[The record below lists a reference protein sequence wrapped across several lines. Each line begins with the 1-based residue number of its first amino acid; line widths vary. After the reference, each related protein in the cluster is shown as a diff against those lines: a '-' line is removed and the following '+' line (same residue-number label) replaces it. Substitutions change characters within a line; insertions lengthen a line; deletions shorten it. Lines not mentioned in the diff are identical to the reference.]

1 MLEGRLRAAR
11 HSRFVGR
18 SNEQSIFQSTLAEDT
33 LPFQVLYVF
42 GPGGVGKTT
51 LLHEFLYICERLD
64 ILAVYLDVRS
74 VEPSPEGFIGA
85 LRQTLNLTPQ
95 DSFFEEIGKED
106 KRSVILIDTYET
118 LMPLDDWVRENFL
131 TQLPSNTLI
140 VLAGRRP
147 PSLAWRIDPGWQTLM
162 HTIALRNLEPNES
175 RHYLTR
181 RQVPDDQ
188 YAGILS
194 FTHGHPLALSL
205 VADVFAQRREI
216 QFQPEVVPDVVR
228 TLLAQFVQ
236 KVPGPAHRAA
246 LEVCALVRLTTE
258 SLLAEMLTLPDAHEL
273 FEWLNS
279 LSFIEIGPEG
289 IFPHDLAREAL
300 VTDLRWRNPE
310 WYAQLHRRARS
321 YYLKALQQTAGWAQQ
336 RVLFDYIFL
345 HRDNP
350 LVKPYFEWQ
359 INGSL
364 LTDVMQAGDIQA
376 LKTIVERF
384 EGGDSARL
392 ASYWFS
398 RRPQS
403 VLVWRDSKKLP
414 VGFLLMIPLG
424 EVSQNDIEAD
434 PAVRSTWRYLQNH
447 APLRVGEVATL
458 FRFWMASDTYQAVS
472 PIQSLIFV
480 NIVRHYL
487 STPGLAYTF
496 LPCADPNFWDTV
508 LAYAD
513 LSRVPSADFSVGGQ
527 YYGVF
532 GHDWRIV
539 PPMAWLT
546 LLAERETATTPEMV
560 VNPTIDTLI
569 VLSKADFAEA
579 VRGALRDFARADLL
593 RANPLLRS
601 RLVIEQAGINAGD
614 NERVISLQAI
624 LRESVEALRQSPRQ
638 VKLYR
643 ALYHTYIQ
651 PSPTQEQA
659 AELLDL
665 PFSTYRRHLKAGLD
679 QMTDDLWHREIG
691 TLEK

>member
-1 MLEGRLRAAR
+1 MLGGRLRAAR

-18 SNEQSIFQSTLAEDT
+18 STEQTLFQSALAET
-33 LPFQVLYVF
+33 ILPFQVLYVF

-51 LLHEFLYICERLD
+51 LLQEFLYICERLD
-64 ILAVYLDVRS
+64 TLAIYLDVRN
-74 VEPSPEGFIGA
+74 VEPSPEAFLSA
-85 LRQTLNLTPQ
+85 LRQTLNLSPQ
-95 DSFFEEIGKED
+95 DSFFEAIGKD
-106 KRSVILIDTYET
+106 DRRSVILIDTYET
-118 LMPLDDWVRENFL
+118 FVPLDDWMRENFL
-131 TQLPSNTLI
+131 TQLPNNTLV
-140 VLAGRRP
+140 VLAGRKSP
-147 PSLAWRIDPGWQTLM
+147 GLAWRSDPGWQMLM
-162 HTIALRNLEPNES
+162 QTISLRNLEPSES
-175 RHYLTR
+175 RSYLAR

-228 TLLAQFVQ
+228 TLLTQFVQ

-258 SLLAEMLTLPDAHEL
+258 SLLAEMLTLPDVHEL
-273 FEWLNS
+273 FEWLNT
-279 LSFIEIGPEG
+279 LSFIDFGPEG

-300 VTDLRWRNPE
+300 IADLRWRNPE
-310 WYAQLHRRARS
+310 WYAQLHRRARG
-321 YYLKALQQTAGWAQQ
+321 YYLKLLQQTTSWAQQ

-350 LVKPYFEWQ
+350 LVRPFFEWQ
-359 INGSL
+359 VSGTI

-376 LKTIVERF
+376 LKAVVKQY
-384 EGGDSARL
+384 EGDESARL

-403 VLVWRDSKKLP
+403 VLVWRDSKRQP
-414 VGFLLMIPLG
+414 VGFLLLISLG
-424 EVSQNDIEAD
+424 EVSQNDIEVD
-434 PAVRSTWRYLQNH
+434 PAVKSTWRYLQNH

-458 FRFWMASDTYQAVS
+458 FRFWMAHDTYQSVS
-472 PIQSLIFV
+472 PVQSLIFV
-480 NIVRHYL
+480 NMVRHYL

-496 LPCADPNFWDTV
+496 LPCADPDFWATV
-508 LAYAD
+508 LTYAD
-513 LSRVPSADFSVGGQ
+513 LSHVPSADFTVGDQ
-527 YYGVF
+527 QYGVYE
-532 GHDWRIV
+532 HDWRIV

-546 LLAERETATTPEMV
+546 LLAERETATTPEAV
-560 VNPTIDTLI
+560 TSPAVESLI
-569 VLSKADFAEA
+569 VLSKADFAEV
-579 VRGALRDFARADLL
+579 VRNALRDFSRADLL
-593 RANPLLRS
+593 RTNPLLRS
-601 RLVIEQAGINAGD
+601 RLVIEHSGVNAVD
-614 NERVISLQAI
+614 NERVASLQI
-624 LRESVEALRQSPRQ
+624 LLRDAVQTLQQSPRQ

-679 QMTDDLWHREIG
+679 QITDYLWHKEIG

>member
-1 MLEGRLRAAR
+1 MLGGRLRAAR

-18 SNEQSIFQSTLAEDT
+18 STESALFQSALAESA
-33 LPFQVLYVF
+33 LPFQVLFVF

-51 LLHEFLYICERLD
+51 LLQEFLYICERFD
-64 ILAVYLDVRS
+64 ILAIYLDVRNI
-74 VEPSPEGFIGA
+74 EPSPEAFLGA
-85 LRQTLNLTPQ
+85 LHQALSLTPQ
-95 DSFFEEIGKED
+95 DSFFEAVGND
-106 KRSVILIDTYET
+106 DRRSVILIDTYET
-118 LMPLDDWVRENFL
+118 FTPLDDWVREIFL

-147 PSLAWRIDPGWQTLM
+147 PSLAWRTDSGWQTLM
-162 HTIALRNLEPNES
+162 QTISLRNLEPNES
-175 RHYLTR
+175 RNYLTR

-188 YAGILS
+188 YPGILS

-216 QFQPEVVPDVVR
+216 QFQPEIVPDVVR
-228 TLLAQFVQ
+228 TLLGQFVQ

-258 SLLAEMLTLPDAHEL
+258 SLLAEMLMLPDAHEL
-273 FEWLNS
+273 FEWLNG

-300 VTDLRWRNPE
+300 ITDLRWRNPE
-310 WYAQLHRRARS
+310 WYAELHRRARA
-321 YYLKALQQTAGWAQQ
+321 YYLKVLQQTMGWAQQ

-350 LVKPYFEWQ
+350 LVKPFFEWQ
-359 INGSL
+359 ISGTI
-364 LTDVMQAGDIQA
+364 LTDVMQAGDIQT
-376 LKTIVERF
+376 LKAVVATY
-384 EGGDSARL
+384 EGEESARL

-403 VLVWRDSKKLP
+403 ALVWRDSKRQP
-414 VGFLLMIPLG
+414 VGFLLMISLG

-434 PAVRSTWRYLQNH
+434 PAVRSSWRYLQNH
-447 APLRVGEVATL
+447 APLRPGEVATL
-458 FRFWMASDTYQAVS
+458 FRFWMAGDTYQLVS
-472 PIQSLIFV
+472 PVQSLIFV
-480 NIVRHYL
+480 NMVRHYL

-496 LPCADPNFWDTV
+496 LPCADPDFWATV
-508 LAYAD
+508 LTYAD
-513 LSRVPSADFSVGGQ
+513 LSRVPSADFTVGEHQ
-527 YYGVF
+527 YGVY
-532 GHDWRIV
+532 GHDWRTV

-546 LLAERETATTPEMV
+546 LLAERETGTTPEAV
-560 VNPTIDTLI
+560 ASSAVDTLI
-569 VLSKADFAEA
+569 VLSKADFSEA
-579 VRGALRDFARADLL
+579 VRNALRDFGRADLL
-593 RANPLLRS
+593 RTNPLLRS
-601 RLVIEQAGINAGD
+601 RLVVERSGLNVGDIERLA
-614 NERVISLQAI
+614 SLQNL
-624 LRESVEALRQSPRQ
+624 LRDAVETLQQSPRQ

-679 QMTDDLWHREIG
+679 QITNYLWHKEIG